1 MCLVGSP
8 TDLTE
13 RNYMSTD
20 YFVYKHSP
28 VFVKGNQFLF
38 NSKDSS
44 LKWAEHLGLD
54 NYRLEELANSFWR
67 ITLYA

>member
-1 MCLVGSP
+1 
-8 TDLTE
+8 
-13 RNYMSTD
+13 MSTD

-44 LKWAEHLGLD
+44 LKWADHLGLD
-54 NYRLEELANSFWR
+54 NYRLEELANNFWR